1 MSFAIRLFI
10 PLFSLLALS
19 PNNGMQAQ
27 ANRCATE
34 AILDA
39 NIASDTTYARSFF
52 AVEAALR
59 EMASTSYRTTTEYTL
74 PVVVHILHHG
84 EAVGTENNLSD
95 AQIQG
100 AIDALN
106 ADFRGDYGGVDIDIE
121 FELAAR
127 DPEGNPTTGIVRLDA
142 TNAIPEYAE
151 DGLVTDNNLH
161 PSSENNLK
169 SLSYWPKEDYVNLWI
184 VSSLNGGMSPLGFAY
199 LPPVNGF
206 YDGVVLHRKVFGI
219 GEEYDLLNNYDLNKS
234 LTHELGHYL
243 GLYHTFRLTNGCNS
257 ESNCSAQGDQVC
269 DTPPTTGSAGCSAMN
284 CPETLV
290 ENYMDYAYDQCVNSF
305 TEGQRTRMRNAL
317 LGHRESLLESQGL
330 VPVVAMDAGV
340 ASIQGL
346 APMGCEATHD
356 LDVSIQNFGTEALTE
371 AAIHFSLDDGEALT
385 VLWEGNLEAGASALV
400 PIPALAAAEGNHSLK
415 VWTSMDSDEYAPN
428 DTLAMD
434 FEVVPG
440 TWLTMEIQFDFL
452 PHGISWEVENTDFDM
467 VVMEG
472 ADYVNDVYAS
482 EYISIGGCAANGCY
496 TLTVED
502 LFGNGM
508 HYSPPGWYLL
518 SDSDG
523 NVMGEG
529 SGNFG
534 SVQAHE
540 FCVEGSTVE
549 PCEDLNGNGV
559 CDAEEDA
566 LYVAVPGCTD
576 PQSCTYN
583 SAANSDDGSCEYL
596 DALGDC
602 GGDCVADE
610 DADGVCDSM
619 EIFGCTDETACNYDN
634 LATEDSGSCLY
645 FDALGDCGGDCL
657 GDEDGDGVCDSDEV
671 LGCTDET
678 ACNFDLMA
686 TEENGA
692 CEFADEGYDCEG
704 NPLVVVLGCTDPDG
718 CNYVPDANTDD
729 GGCEY
734 AEEGFDCEGNPLT
747 SGLTDLA
754 GAAALTPF
762 PNPSKGES
770 IHIQGLLG
778 AGPHNM
784 NIMDFKGR
792 IVHSESIL
800 AEPRLGAWV
809 ARIHPVLLPGA
820 YVVRVIHGPTRSVQ
834 SARILIH

>member
-1 MSFAIRLFI
+1 MSFAIRPLVLLF
-10 PLFSLLALS
+10 LLLVLA
-19 PNNGMQAQ
+19 PNEDLQAQ
-27 ANRCATE
+27 GNRCATE
-34 AILDA
+34 TILEA

-59 EMASTSYRTTTEYTL
+59 DMASNSYRTTTEYTL

-84 EAVGTENNLSD
+84 EAVGVENNLSD

-100 AIDALN
+100 AIEALN
-106 ADFRGDYGGVDIDIE
+106 ADFMGEYGGVDIDIE
-121 FELAAR
+121 FELAVR
-127 DPEGNPTTGIVRLDA
+127 DPEGNPTTGIVRVDA
-142 TNAIPEYAE
+142 ASAIPEYAE
-151 DGLVTDNNLH
+151 DGLVTDDNLH

-169 SLSYWPKEDYVNLWI
+169 ALSYWPQEDYINLWI

-199 LPPVNGF
+199 LPPVSGF
-206 YDGVVLHRKVFGI
+206 YDGVVLHRRVFGI

-243 GLYHTFRLTNGCNS
+243 GLYHTFRLTNDCDP

-284 CPETLV
+284 CPGTLV
-290 ENYMDYAYDQCVNSF
+290 ENYMDYAYDQCVSSF
-305 TEGQRTRMRNAL
+305 TEGQRTRMRNTL
-317 LGHRESLLESQGL
+317 LGHRESLVDSQGL
-330 VPVVAMDAGV
+330 IPVVEMDAGV

-346 APMGCEATHD
+346 APIGCNATHD
-356 LDVSIQNFGTEALTE
+356 LDVSLQNFGTETLTE
-371 AAIHFSLDDGEALT
+371 AAIHFSLDEGTALT
-385 VLWEGNLEAGASALV
+385 VLWEGDLEAGASALV
-400 PIPALAAAEGNHSLK
+400 PIPALAAAEGYHSLK
-415 VWTSMDSDEYAPN
+415 VWTSMDADQYAPN
-428 DTLAMD
+428 DTLTVD

-440 TWLTMEIQFDFL
+440 TWLTMELQFDFL
-452 PHGISWEVENTDFDM
+452 PHGISWEIENTDFDM
-467 VVMEG
+467 MVMEG
-472 ADYVNDVYAS
+472 GDYVNDVYAS
-482 EYISIGGCAANGCY
+482 EYITIGGCAANGCY

-540 FCVEGSTVE
+540 FCIEGSSVE
-549 PCEDLNGNGV
+549 PCEDINENGV
-559 CDAEEDA
+559 CDEEEDV

-576 PQSCTYN
+576 PQSCTYDP
-583 SAANSDDGSCEYL
+583 AANVDDESCEYL

-602 GGDCVADE
+602 GGE
-610 DADGVCDSM
+610 
-619 EIFGCTDETACNYDN
+619 
-634 LATEDSGSCLY
+634 
-645 FDALGDCGGDCL
+645 CL
-657 GDEDGDGVCDSDEV
+657 GDDDGDGVCDSDEV
-671 LGCTDET
+671 PGCTDET
-678 ACNFDLMA
+678 ACNFDSFA

-692 CEFADEGYDCEG
+692 CEFADDGYDCEG
-704 NPLVVVLGCTDPDG
+704 NPLVVVLGCLDPEG
-718 CNYVPDANTDD
+718 CNYASEANTDD
-729 GGCEY
+729 GSCEY

-747 SGLTDLA
+747 SGLADLA
-754 GAAALTPF
+754 GSTQLTPF
-762 PNPSKGES
+762 PNPSNGES
-770 IHIQGLLG
+770 LHIQGLLG
-778 AGPHNM
+778 AGPHK
-784 NIMDFKGR
+784 MDIVDYKGR
-792 IVHSESIL
+792 VVHSERIL

-820 YVVRVIHGPTRSVQ
+820 YVVRVIHGPTKSVQ